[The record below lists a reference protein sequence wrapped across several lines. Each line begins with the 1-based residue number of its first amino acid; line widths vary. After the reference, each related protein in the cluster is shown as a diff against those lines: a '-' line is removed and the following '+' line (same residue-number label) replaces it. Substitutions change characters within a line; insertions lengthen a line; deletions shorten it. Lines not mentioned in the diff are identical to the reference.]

1 MDHVE
6 REILYESQ
14 RVDIE
19 FAVTRS
25 LAKSMAEKGKTDI
38 AEHLKEAAEYL
49 QRATFAL
56 QVAHKWL
63 GVSVGEQLMMEF
75 FDGD

>member
-38 AEHLKEAAEYL
+38 AERLKEAAEYL

-56 QVAHKWL
+56 QAAHKWL